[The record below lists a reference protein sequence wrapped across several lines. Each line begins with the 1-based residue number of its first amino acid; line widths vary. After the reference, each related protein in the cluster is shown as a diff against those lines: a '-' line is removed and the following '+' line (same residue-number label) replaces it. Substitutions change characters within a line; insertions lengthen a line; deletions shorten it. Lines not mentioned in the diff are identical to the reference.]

1 MLTWPRP
8 SVRLR
13 GESPAAAAA
22 LRLPAQDAELPGAE
36 PRPGPGRGHAVD
48 SHNCSQCHRNKL
60 C

>member
-1 MLTWPRP
+1 MCNVQCAMLTWTRP

-36 PRPGPGRGHAVD
+36 PRPGRGHAVD
-48 SHNCSQCHRNKL
+48 SQL
-60 C
+60 

>member
-1 MLTWPRP
+1 MLTWTRP

-48 SHNCSQCHRNKL
+48 SQL
-60 C
+60 